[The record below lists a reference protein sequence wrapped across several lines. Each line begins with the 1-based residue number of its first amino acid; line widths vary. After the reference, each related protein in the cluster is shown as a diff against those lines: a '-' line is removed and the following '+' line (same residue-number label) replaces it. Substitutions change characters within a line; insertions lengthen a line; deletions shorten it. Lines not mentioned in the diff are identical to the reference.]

1 MASHLTSLIVNSR
14 SKHTA
19 TVVFLHGLGDSGAGW
34 SFLAEELSNIFPY
47 IKWVLPNAPSRPI
60 TLNGG
65 YKMPGWFDITGL
77 DKSSLNDE
85 DEKGMLDSLTSINQI
100 IRQEVENG
108 IPSERIIVGGF
119 SQGGVMSLLTGLTSE
134 YKFGGVIGCS
144 CWLALAEKMKT
155 MGSEANKKTPVLMC
169 HGTAD
174 NVVQYQFGK
183 ESSEA
188 LKNYGYDVTFKS
200 YSGLAHSASPQELRD
215 ISDFIKARLS

>member
-1 MASHLTSLIVNSR
+1 MASPLTSLIVNSR

-34 SFLAEELSNIFPY
+34 SFLAEELSNIFPN

-60 TLNGG
+60 TLNAGF
-65 YKMPGWFDITGL
+65 KMPGWFDITGL

-85 DEKGMLDSLTSINQI
+85 MKKEFNQI

-169 HGTAD
+169 HGTVD

-200 YSGLAHSASPQELRD
+200 YPGLAHSASPQELRD
-215 ISDFIKARLS
+215 ISDFIKARLG